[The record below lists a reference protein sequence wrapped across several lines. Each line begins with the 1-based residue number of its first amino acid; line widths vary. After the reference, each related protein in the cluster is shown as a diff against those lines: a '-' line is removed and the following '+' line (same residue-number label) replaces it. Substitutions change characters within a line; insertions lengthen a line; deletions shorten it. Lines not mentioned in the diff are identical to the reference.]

1 MDPNED
7 QNHERDYDDAFDEA
21 SGEES
26 GVSDDDKSFADGD
39 EPAEQA
45 TGAEGDGDAAAA
57 EGAGDADS
65 GSEDGEGDDPA
76 ASGEGPAAEES
87 GDDAAS
93 EEEPPAEAGKEGGA
107 APDYDEE
114 AVRKAAEIIQQH
126 QKRTQ
131 GDQPVAPQAGTE
143 EEPPAEPEQPKTIDD
158 YIPEDKQEV
167 VNKYRQEW
175 SEVAEAEQVLREAHL
190 QQVQERIYSELRGA
204 LAPVFETT
212 QRLQVNA
219 HQEAIRKVHPD
230 LDEVKEDLQAWI
242 AEQPE
247 FVRPAYEQVAKQ
259 GSAQEVV
266 ELINYY
272 KQAKGTTG
280 AAPAVPASSARTQQ
294 KPKPAP
300 KQPPAAAKKA
310 MAAAPSPR
318 QAQPPGSSNPE
329 DYDAAFEEAAGG
341 L

>member
-1 MDPNED
+1 MDPNQEETF
-7 QNHERDYDDAFDEA
+7 ERDYDDAFNEA

-39 EPAEQA
+39 ESGEEA
-45 TGAEGDGDAAAA
+45 TGAEGDGDAAA
-57 EGAGDADS
+57 EGESGDDDS
-65 GSEDGEGDDPA
+65 GAENGEGDDPA
-76 ASGEGPAAEES
+76 ASGDDAGSEEPS
-87 GDDAAS
+87 GDAS
-93 EEEPPAEAGKEGGA
+93 GEEEPPADPAKEEGA
-107 APDYDEE
+107 APQYDDE

-131 GDQPVAPQAGTE
+131 GDQPVEPQAGTE

-167 VNKYRQEW
+167 VSKYRQEW
-175 SEVAEAEQVLREAHL
+175 AEVAEAEQVLREAHL